1 MEQLPYSTVV
11 TLVKNM
17 NEKDLYIHIVLH
29 WTADFMIT
37 DNNGSVTF
45 HLVVDHLF
53 NHYPHIGHRHC
64 FPCFWFEKH
73 QKYFHGYSISHS
85 LDYPIQQ
92 IPKSRIT
99 TEMNI
104 FMSFTFFSQGPLLVC
119 HTISN
124 I

>member
-53 NHYPHIGHRHC
+53 NHYPHIGIDIV
-64 FPCFWFEKH
+64 FLVFGLKNT
-73 QKYFHGYSISHS
+73 KNTSMDIAFHI
-85 LDYPIQQ
+85 
-92 IPKSRIT
+92 
-99 TEMNI
+99 
-104 FMSFTFFSQGPLLVC
+104 V
-119 HTISN
+119 
-124 I
+124 

>member
-45 HLVVDHLF
+45 HLLVDHLF

-85 LDYPIQQ
+85 LDYPIQ
-92 IPKSRIT
+92 
-99 TEMNI
+99 
-104 FMSFTFFSQGPLLVC
+104 
-119 HTISN
+119 
-124 I
+124 